1 VTKNLFFYLITL
13 GIMLVLLEGFAF
25 LAVQFVDGDDL
36 FEERQSVFARF
47 NEVGLATV
55 QTKSA
60 DPVTG

>member
-1 VTKNLFFYLITL
+1 VLKNLIFYLVML

-25 LAVQFVDGDDL
+25 LAAHFVDRDDL

-47 NEVGLATV
+47 NEAGLATYK
-55 QTKSA
+55 TKSA

>member
-1 VTKNLFFYLITL
+1 MIKNLIFYLVML

-25 LAVQFVDGDDL
+25 LAAHFVDRDDL

-47 NEVGLATV
+47 NEADLATY
-55 QTKSA
+55 QIKSA

>member
-1 VTKNLFFYLITL
+1 VIKNLIFYLVML

-25 LAVQFVDGDDL
+25 LAAHFVDRDDL

-47 NEVGLATV
+47 NEADLATYK
-55 QTKSA
+55 TKSA

>member
-1 VTKNLFFYLITL
+1 MIKNLIFYLITL
-13 GIMLVLLEGFAF
+13 VFMLVLLEGFAF
-25 LAVQFVDGDDL
+25 LAAHFLDRDDL

-47 NEVGLATV
+47 NEAGLATY